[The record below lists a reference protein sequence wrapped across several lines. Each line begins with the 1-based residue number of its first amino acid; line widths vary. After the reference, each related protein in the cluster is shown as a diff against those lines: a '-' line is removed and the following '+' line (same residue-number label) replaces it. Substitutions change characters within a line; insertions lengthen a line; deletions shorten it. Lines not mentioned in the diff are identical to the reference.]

1 MEVTDFLE
9 VVILC
14 LSLLIVIP
22 ILMAIWIDW
31 EQIESKR
38 RKRLD
43 GERNKQREWL

>member
-1 MEVTDFLE
+1 MIDDMEVIDFLE

-22 ILMAIWIDW
+22 ILMVIWIDW

-38 RKRLD
+38 RNRW
-43 GERNKQREWL
+43 E

>member
-9 VVILC
+9 VVMLC

-22 ILMAIWIDW
+22 ILMFIWIDW

-38 RKRLD
+38 RNRWK
-43 GERNKQREWL
+43 